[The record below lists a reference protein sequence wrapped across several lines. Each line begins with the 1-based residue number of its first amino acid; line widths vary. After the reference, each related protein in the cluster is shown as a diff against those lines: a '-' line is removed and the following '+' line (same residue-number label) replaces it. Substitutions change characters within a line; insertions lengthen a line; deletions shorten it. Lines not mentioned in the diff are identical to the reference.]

1 VSIEVMLGND
11 IVVSLPILD
20 MEVIDCSTD
29 NIKRKLIIKSDK
41 KAVNKL
47 KQIIKEREKTTNM
60 PNVFSV
66 KFK

>member
-1 VSIEVMLGND
+1 MLGND